1 MRQLVAGTGHDYFPS
16 TTHSAM
22 YGAGLNLEQ
31 LVYAVGLLAL
41 GVLAWR
47 RLGAAY
53 GVFVLA
59 SLALPLSDPVPS
71 SPLLSMP
78 RFALGVFPV
87 FLVLGTLGA
96 RRRADIGIV
105 ALFAILLGVN
115 LARWV
120 MWIRVA

>member
-1 MRQLVAGTGHDYFPS
+1 M
-16 TTHSAM
+16 
-22 YGAGLNLEQ
+22 
-31 LVYAVGLLAL
+31 
-41 GVLAWR
+41 WR

-59 SLALPLSDPVPS
+59 SLALPLSDPLPG

-87 FLVLGTLGA
+87 FLALG
-96 RRRADIGIV
+96 
-105 ALFAILLGVN
+105 LLGERPRLNTGILATCALLLGIN

-120 MWIRVA
+120 LWIWVA